1 MFAGLKV
8 NIFQDKTT
16 FLHRKVWGKNKK
28 NAAHE
33 AQRSFEYV
41 L

>member
-1 MFAGLKV
+1 MFVGLKV

-16 FLHRKVWGKNKK
+16 SSTGGFGGKNKK